1 MQSLANHP
9 VSKHEESFIMKYRKM
24 LTKINDNIQL
34 PKVCTSNII
43 IITYYLYIYT
53 FRFLFFFYLNK

>member
-1 MQSLANHP
+1 MQRLANHP
-9 VSKHEESFIMKYRKM
+9 VSKHEEIFIMKYRKI
-24 LTKINDNIQL
+24 LTKTNNIKL